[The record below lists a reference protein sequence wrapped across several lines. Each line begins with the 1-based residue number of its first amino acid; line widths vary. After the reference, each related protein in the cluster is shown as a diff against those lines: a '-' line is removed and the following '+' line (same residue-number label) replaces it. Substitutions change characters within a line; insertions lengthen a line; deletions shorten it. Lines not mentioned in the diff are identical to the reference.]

1 MNGASRRA
9 IGSLAILAF
18 LVIYIGVVAT
28 LGGYLSGAPGW
39 AQLAYYA
46 IAGTAWGLPLW
57 PLFKWMGSIA
67 IAYLQ
72 QMHPET

>member
-28 LGGYLSGAPGW
+28 LGGTLADAPGW

-57 PLFKWMGSIA
+57 PLFKWMGKRG
-67 IAYLQ
+67 
-72 QMHPET
+72 